1 MTINHVLA
9 ENCCLYYNAGTYAV
23 PTWTLI
29 ENIKDVSLSLEG
41 SAVDVSTRAS
51 GGWTE
56 NVQGLLT
63 STIEFNILWNRGSGD
78 AAFTAIQSAFFN
90 KTGIE
95 MLVLD
100 GAYDA
105 TDGDSQGLRATMMV
119 SNFSRSETLG
129 EAVSAD
135 VSMAP
140 VLNSN
145 AHPVWW
151 TQS

>member
-9 ENCCLYYNAGTYAV
+9 ESCVLYYNAGTYAV
-23 PTWTLI
+23 PTWTAI
-29 ENIKDVSLSLEG
+29 ENIKDVTLGLEG

-56 NVQGLLT
+56 NVQGLL
-63 STIEFNILWNRGSGD
+63 SASISFNLLWNRGAGD

-95 MLVLD
+95 CLVLD

-119 SNFSRSETLG
+119 STFGRNETLG
-129 EAVSAD
+129 EAVSVD
-135 VSMAP
+135 VEMAP
-140 VLNSN
+140 VLNANS
-145 AHPVWW
+145 HPVWW
-151 TQS
+151 VQP